1 MCIRDRFNASNQ
13 FKFSKTW
20 SAELSGFYR
29 TGGVDGVFRINGF
42 GMMNMGISK
51 QILKGKGSLRFN
63 VRDVLYSQKINGSIK
78 YGNVDA
84 AFQQQRDSRQAA
96 IGFTY
101 RFSKG
106 KINGNHT

>member
-1 MCIRDRFNASNQ
+1 M
-13 FKFSKTW
+13 
-20 SAELSGFYR
+20 SGFYR

-63 VRDVLYSQKINGSIK
+63 IRDVLYSQKINGSIK

-106 KINGNHT
+106 KINSNGQKKKTGGASEEQNRVKTGGE